1 MSNPFDKESLSQ
13 REKDILQD
21 GGWQCSFCATVNA
34 SYITTCACSHN
45 RDDSYENLHGRYVPR
60 EDEEWT
66 EAGITIEG
74 PAQAVSVQEPTPV
87 PPVTEPAFQPARPV
101 AEEPAFQPAQPVAEE
116 PAFQPA
122 HPIAK
127 EPASATTAF
136 DSGNE
141 TPAAPTMEPAAPP
154 VTEEQESV
162 AVAPKA
168 PVSNTNRPMEE
179 YSEYEQGILRDGGWE
194 CAFCSRINANYI
206 TTCACG
212 HSTDDSYLKRR
223 GRYVDPDG
231 EDQEEDTVVKP
242 ASTVQSQSASMP
254 TDSSSSQQNVASTG
268 KSAAEKSGAD
278 MIAEIEQELQK
289 NDTPT
294 ARLRAIRKF
303 KDLNKKGFMSAEE
316 LNRRMDELM
325 GFDDEE
331 EEAESSEESTE
342 SVAAENNTE
351 EEELE
356 LL

>member
-66 EAGITIEG
+66 EAGITVEG
-74 PAQAVSVQEPTPV
+74 PAQTVSEQESTPKRS
-87 PPVTEPAFQPARPV
+87 VTEPAFQPAQQPV
-101 AEEPAFQPAQPVAEE
+101 SEPAFQPAQSATEPAFQPAQPAAEPE
-116 PAFQPA
+116 PTFQQV
-122 HPIAK
+122 
-127 EPASATTAF
+127 S
-136 DSGNE
+136 SVS
-141 TPAAPTMEPAAPP
+141 EPAAPL
-154 VTEEQESV
+154 VNQEPEV
-162 AVAPKA
+162 AAPKA
-168 PVSNTNRPMEE
+168 KTPVSNTNRPMEE

-231 EDQEEDTVVKP
+231 EDQEEN
-242 ASTVQSQSASMP
+242 ASESVTGAVQSQSAPMQAVSP
-254 TDSSSSQQNVASTG
+254 TQTPQQDAVS
-268 KSAAEKSGAD
+268 AEKTGAD

-303 KDLNKKGFMSAEE
+303 KDLNKKGFMSADE

-331 EEAESSEESTE
+331 EDAESSEESTE
-342 SVAAENNTE
+342 SVAADNSTE
-351 EEELE
+351 EEGLE

>member
-13 REKDILQD
+13 REKDILQE

-66 EAGITIEG
+66 EAGITVEG
-74 PAQAVSVQEPTPV
+74 PAQAVPVQES
-87 PPVTEPAFQPARPV
+87 
-101 AEEPAFQPAQPVAEE
+101 AQPVSE
-116 PAFQPA
+116 PALQPA
-122 HPIAK
+122 HPIAEPK
-127 EPASATTAF
+127 PEPAFQPTSSASTFAP
-136 DSGNE
+136 E
-141 TPAAPTMEPAAPP
+141 TPAAPSMGSTPSSVTEPAVP
-154 VTEEQESV
+154 T
-162 AVAPKA
+162 VAPKA

-179 YSEYEQGILRDGGWE
+179 YTEYEQGILRDGGWE
-194 CAFCSRINANYI
+194 CAFCSRINASYI

-231 EDQEEDTVVKP
+231 EEQEETPSQPASVTPSSSASSQASPTVSAGKP
-242 ASTVQSQSASMP
+242 AS
-254 TDSSSSQQNVASTG
+254 
-268 KSAAEKSGAD
+268 EKSGAD

-316 LNRRMDELM
+316 LNHRMDELM

-331 EEAESSEESTE
+331 KETESTEESTE

-351 EEELE
+351 EELE

>member
-21 GGWQCSFCATVNA
+21 GGWQCSFCATINA
-34 SYITTCACSHN
+34 NYITTCACSHN

-66 EAGITIEG
+66 EAGITVEG
-74 PAQAVSVQEPTPV
+74 PAQAVPAQEPI
-87 PPVTEPAFQPARPV
+87 QPV
-101 AEEPAFQPAQPVAEE
+101 AEPEPAFQPAQPVAAEPEQPE

-122 HPIAK
+122 SPVVEA
-127 EPASATTAF
+127 EPAFQPASSAPTFEPAPPAP
-136 DSGNE
+136 E
-141 TPAAPTMEPAAPP
+141 PEPVAPPAAPEPAAPP
-154 VTEEQESV
+154 VTEEPV
-162 AVAPKA
+162 AVSAPKA

-179 YSEYEQGILRDGGWE
+179 YTEYEQGILRDGGWE

-231 EDQEEDTVVKP
+231 EDQEEA
-242 ASTVQSQSASMP
+242 ASETTAQSASTP
-254 TDSSSSQQNVASTG
+254 AAPQQDATSAE
-268 KSAAEKSGAD
+268 KPAAEKSGAE
-278 MIAEIEQELQK
+278 MITEIEQELQK

-331 EEAESSEESTE
+331 DEAESPEESTE
-342 SVAAENNTE
+342 SEAAENSNDTKEE

>member
-13 REKDILQD
+13 REKDILED

-34 SYITTCACSHN
+34 SYITTCSCSHN

-60 EDEEWT
+60 EDEEWS
-66 EAGITIEG
+66 EAGITVEG
-74 PAQAVSVQEPTPV
+74 PAETIQTPTPAV
-87 PPVTEPAFQPARPV
+87 QSEPPFQPA
-101 AEEPAFQPAQPVAEE
+101 
-116 PAFQPA
+116 
-122 HPIAK
+122 
-127 EPASATTAF
+127 AS
-136 DSGNE
+136 
-141 TPAAPTMEPAAPP
+141 
-154 VTEEQESV
+154 ESV
-162 AVAPKA
+162 LEKATVEPTVVMASVPEPTAMPDTPQPK
-168 PVSNTNRPMEE
+168 PTVSNTDRPIEE
-179 YSEYEQGILRDGGWE
+179 YTEYEQGILKDGGWE

-223 GRYVDPDG
+223 GRYVDPNG
-231 EDQEEDTVVKP
+231 EEPETEEDLSSAQPSATAVSP
-242 ASTVQSQSASMP
+242 AP
-254 TDSSSSQQNVASTG
+254 P
-268 KSAAEKSGAD
+268 AEKSGAER
-278 MIAEIEQELQK
+278 IAEIEQELQK

-325 GFDDEE
+325 GFDEDEE
-331 EEAESSEESTE
+331 PSEHPAEDTTAATADHSTQ
-342 SVAAENNTE
+342 

>member
-21 GGWQCSFCATVNA
+21 GGWQCSFCATINA
-34 SYITTCACSHN
+34 NYITTCACSHN

-66 EAGITIEG
+66 EAGITVEG
-74 PAQAVSVQEPTPV
+74 PAQAVPAQESI
-87 PPVTEPAFQPARPV
+87 QPV
-101 AEEPAFQPAQPVAEE
+101 AEPEPAFQPAQPVAAEPE

-122 HPIAK
+122 SPVVEA
-127 EPASATTAF
+127 EPAFQPASSAPAF
-136 DSGNE
+136 E
-141 TPAAPTMEPAAPP
+141 PVTPAPEPAAPP
-154 VTEEQESV
+154 AASEPAAPSVTEEPV
-162 AVAPKA
+162 AVSAPKA

-179 YSEYEQGILRDGGWE
+179 YTEYEQGILRDGGWE

-231 EDQEEDTVVKP
+231 EDQEET
-242 ASTVQSQSASMP
+242 ASETTAQSASTP
-254 TDSSSSQQNVASTG
+254 AAPQQDATSAE
-268 KSAAEKSGAD
+268 KPAAEKSGAE

-331 EEAESSEESTE
+331 DEAESPEESTE
-342 SVAAENNTE
+342 SEAAENSNDTKE

>member
-1 MSNPFDKESLSQ
+1 MSNPFDKETLSQ
-13 REKDILQD
+13 REKDILQN

-34 SYITTCACSHN
+34 DYITTCACSHN

-66 EAGITIEG
+66 EAGITVEG
-74 PAQAVSVQEPTPV
+74 PAQTVAEPEPASQPAAPV
-87 PPVTEPAFQPARPV
+87 VESEPAFQS
-101 AEEPAFQPAQPVAEE
+101 
-116 PAFQPA
+116 
-122 HPIAK
+122 
-127 EPASATTAF
+127 ASSTTTAF
-136 DSGNE
+136 E
-141 TPAAPTMEPAAPP
+141 PEPVAPSPVTTEPATPPVATEPSTPP
-154 VTEEQESV
+154 VTQEPT
-162 AVAPKA
+162 APAPKA

-223 GRYVDPDG
+223 GKYVDPDG
-231 EDQEEDTVVKP
+231 EDQEETASETTAQP
-242 ASTVQSQSASMP
+242 ASAASAAPQQETASAGKP
-254 TDSSSSQQNVASTG
+254 T
-268 KSAAEKSGAD
+268 AEKSGD
-278 MIAEIEQELQK
+278 EMIAEIEQELQK

-331 EEAESSEESTE
+331 ESEDSEESTE
-342 SVAAENNTE
+342 SETAENNDNTQE
-351 EEELE
+351 EEEFE

>member
-1 MSNPFDKESLSQ
+1 MSNPFDKESLSE

-21 GGWQCSFCATVNA
+21 GGWQCSFCGTVNA

-66 EAGITIEG
+66 EAGITVEG
-74 PAQAVSVQEPTPV
+74 PAQTVAEPEPALQPASPV
-87 PPVTEPAFQPARPV
+87 VESEPAFQPASPVVEPEPAFQSASPV
-101 AEEPAFQPAQPVAEE
+101 AEPAFQPAS
-116 PAFQPA
+116 
-122 HPIAK
+122 
-127 EPASATTAF
+127 SATTF
-136 DSGNE
+136 EQE
-141 TPAAPTMEPAAPP
+141 TPAPSPISPVPEPTAPPTTQEPAA
-154 VTEEQESV
+154 
-162 AVAPKA
+162 AAPKA

-179 YSEYEQGILRDGGWE
+179 YTEYEQGILRDGGWE

-231 EDQEEDTVVKP
+231 EDQEETASESVSAAPSAPQQEAVSAEKP
-242 ASTVQSQSASMP
+242 AS
-254 TDSSSSQQNVASTG
+254 
-268 KSAAEKSGAD
+268 EKSGAD

-303 KDLNKKGFMSAEE
+303 KDMNKKGFMSAEE

-331 EEAESSEESTE
+331 EDAESTEESTE
-342 SVAAENNTE
+342 SEAAENDNNTE
-351 EEELE
+351 EDEELE